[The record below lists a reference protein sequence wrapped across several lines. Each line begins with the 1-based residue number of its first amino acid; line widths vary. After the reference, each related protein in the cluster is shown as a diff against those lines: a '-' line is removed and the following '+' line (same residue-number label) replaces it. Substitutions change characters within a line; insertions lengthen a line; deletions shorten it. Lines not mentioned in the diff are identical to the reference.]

1 MYEKIVS
8 QLESGYR
15 LSHREFENFEQFLL
29 DDLHQNP
36 LEYRVNHELAALYY
50 SHGNQLRTLAVSY
63 AKKALELQ
71 PNSQFDINIINNAS
85 DGVLTDWDT
94 GSHYQLIDYYQKTL
108 KTTPENKRLYWYL
121 LDNLLADGRIR
132 EAKDVLSESYV
143 QNPDSLNDFYNVY
156 IEEKEKGFSQVKEN
170 YLILANQYSDD
181 WRILFS
187 IANELCRNEEYRS
200 AIPIWEKAF
209 EAQEKPRYTDY
220 YESIALCYT
229 FLGEPENAVKSYRKV
244 LEVLRDE
251 WGLRFSAYIE
261 RIKEKIDRLS

>member
-1 MYEKIVS
+1 M
-8 QLESGYR
+8 
-15 LSHREFENFEQFLL
+15 
-29 DDLHQNP
+29 
-36 LEYRVNHELAALYY
+36 
-50 SHGNQLRTLAVSY
+50 
-63 AKKALELQ
+63 
-71 PNSQFDINIINNAS
+71 II
-85 DGVLTDWDT
+85 
-94 GSHYQLIDYYQKTL
+94 IKKTL

-229 FLGEPENAVKSYRKV
+229 FLGEPENAVKSYRKFLV
-244 LEVLRDE
+244 VLRDE

-261 RIKEKIDRLS
+261 RIKEKIDKLS